1 MSYKEMK
8 LMDLAKL
15 VNDMNVDDVIDFVN
29 GDSESAVWYGGW
41 CGIKRV
47 NPFDNDNPQ
56 YLIGYYGGEANTR
69 FYAISEYDPRIGDF
83 CAKRLEHWDYVN
95 EKYVKPK
102 EENWIACVARMIA
115 DFVLDYDGAVSEVIT
130 VDDGNA

>member
-8 LMDLAKL
+8 LTDLAKL
-15 VNDMNVDDVIDFVN
+15 VNDMNVGEVIDFVN
-29 GDSESAVWYGGW
+29 GDSEDAIWYGGW

-102 EENWIACVARMIA
+102 EENWITCVARMIA
-115 DFVLDYDGAVSEVIT
+115 DFVLDYDGAVSEIIT
-130 VDDGNA
+130 VDEEI